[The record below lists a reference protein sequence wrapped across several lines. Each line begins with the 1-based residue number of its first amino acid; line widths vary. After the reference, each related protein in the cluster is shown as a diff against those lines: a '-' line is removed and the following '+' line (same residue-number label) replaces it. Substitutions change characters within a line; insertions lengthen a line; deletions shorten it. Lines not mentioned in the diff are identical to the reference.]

1 MGAGSG
7 SGIGSGM
14 GAGSGS
20 GIGSGMGAGSG
31 SGIGSGM
38 GAGSGSGIGSGVG
51 AGSGSG
57 IGSGMGAGSGSGIG
71 SGIGFGVGAGSGSGT
86 GTGLG
91 RESKSSR
98 RNSSPWGT
106 RLAGIPLR
114 NCRMPSSGAGIPRE
128 TSPAGLRSTNLKI
141 LPSAGPQRQSNRRYR
156 PCRATVHVPTWRPSS

>member
-1 MGAGSG
+1 MGVGSGSGIGSGMGAGFGSGIGSGMGVGSGSGIGSGMGVGSG

-14 GAGSGS
+14 GAGSDSGVGS
-20 GIGSGMGAGSG
+20 GIGADSGSGVGSGIGEGSG
-31 SGIGSGM
+31 SG
-38 GAGSGSGIGSGVG
+38 
-51 AGSGSG
+51 
-57 IGSGMGAGSGSGIG
+57 
-71 SGIGFGVGAGSGSGT
+71 FGT

-98 RNSSPWGT
+98 RNSSPWGS

-114 NCRMPSSGAGIPRE
+114 NCRMPSSGAGIPRD
-128 TSPAGLRSTNLKI
+128 TSPAGVRRTSLKI